1 MIRRNLNLNALRAFE
16 AAARHLNFSRAA
28 EELLVTHAAVS
39 HQIRQLEE
47 QLGVRLFERTSRG
60 VELTHSGAAL
70 LPETTASFD
79 RLATTL
85 DSLSLKPSTK
95 TLSITTTPSFASR
108 WLVPRLPS
116 WRKAS
121 GDSIDVTLIPT
132 LQMLDLT
139 KGEADVAIRCGIPP
153 WPDLSQHLL
162 LPIHMTPVCSP
173 GLLKGT
179 EPPKHPADL
188 LDHTLLHA
196 DVGPHPLG
204 TEWQS
209 WFNAADLRVQ
219 RRLPGLSFQ
228 DPALSMQAAI
238 NGVGFAMGYVELV
251 SADLA
256 FGRLAQPFELVVQ
269 HDFSYYVAYSTK
281 RANDPTVV
289 AFREWVLAEAT
300 LDLHIIESGSVA

>member
-28 EELLVTHAAVS
+28 EELLVSHAAIS

-47 QLGVRLFERTSRG
+47 QLGIRLFERTSRG
-60 VELTHSGAAL
+60 VELTNSGAAL
-70 LPETTASFD
+70 LPETTSSFD
-79 RLATTL
+79 RLASTL
-85 DSLSLKPSTK
+85 DHLALKSSTK

-116 WRKAS
+116 WRKS
-121 GDSIDVTLIPT
+121 NGDSVDVILTPT
-132 LQMLDLT
+132 LQMLDLA

-153 WPDLSQHLL
+153 WTGLVDHLL

-173 GLLKGT
+173 ALLKGA
-179 EPPKHPADL
+179 ERLDDPEDL
-188 LDHTLLHA
+188 LSHTLLHA
-196 DVGPHPLG
+196 DVGLHPLG

-209 WFNAADLRVQ
+209 WFAASDTKVK

-251 SADLA
+251 EADLA
-256 FGRLAQPFELVVQ
+256 FGRLAQPFDLVVR
-269 HDFSYYVAYSTK
+269 HDFSYYVTYSSK
-281 RANDPTVV
+281 RANDPTIL
-289 AFREWVLAEAT
+289 AFREWILAEVT
-300 LDLHIIESGSVA
+300 QSLQIIEKGSAA